1 MNGSTVAG
9 WAALPSTGG
18 GKIVGTGD
26 FNGDGKNDIMVQNQG
41 AGWAG
46 IWTMNGST
54 VTGWAALPATGGGN
68 IFI

>member
-18 GKIVGTGD
+18 GNIAGTGD
-26 FNGDGKNDIMVQNQG
+26 FNGDGKNDIVVQNQG

>member
-1 MNGSTVAG
+1 MNGSTVTG
-9 WAALPSTGG
+9 WAGLPSTSGAN
-18 GKIVGTGD
+18 IVGVGD
-26 FNGDGKNDIMVQNQG
+26 FNGDGKNDIMLQNQG